1 MRKYKEKLIRN
12 LFMKL
17 INELMFLDVLEFKTQ
32 DLQSLLRV
40 RQSILDKIKDK

>member
-17 INELMFLDVLEFKTQ
+17 INELMFLDVLEFRTK
-32 DLQSLLRV
+32 DL
-40 RQSILDKIKDK
+40 

>member
-1 MRKYKEKLIRN
+1 
-12 LFMKL
+12 MKL
-17 INELMFLDVLEFKTQ
+17 INELMFLDVLEFRTK

>member
-17 INELMFLDVLEFKTQ
+17 INELMFLNVLEFRTE

>member
-12 LFMKL
+12 LFVKL
-17 INELMFLDVLEFKTQ
+17 INELMFLDVLEFRTK

>member
-17 INELMFLDVLEFKTQ
+17 INELMFLDVLEFKTE

>member
-17 INELMFLDVLEFKTQ
+17 INELMFLDVLEFRTK